1 MYQYKFSK
9 KKKQLYKKTYMNKK
23 LIKSNVLRNNACIH
37 RPGFNFLYYSFSSS
51 FSSSSL
57 MSLSLKCL
65 AD

>member
-1 MYQYKFSK
+1 
-9 KKKQLYKKTYMNKK
+9 MNKK
-23 LIKSNVLRNNACIH
+23 LIKSNVLRNNACIY